1 MQRPLVFLAYLSFSL
16 THKLTDWFAI
26 TFKMSKPAKVLQI
39 PKQFS
44 SNESLAEIVARYRA
58 LRLTALQRS
67 PEAFTSTYAREAQ
80 FDDKTWTIRVL
91 NPLATVF
98 IVPFPDAASEDIG
111 TRPDLDED
119 MLMKR
124 PWLGQ
129 LTLTGPLFF
138 PINDEKAARAPWELF
153 KNIDFE
159 QAARDAASIPAGSN
173 VIYVL
178 VGMYVLPEGRGAGN
192 GQRLLEAAI
201 RAVDEESKA
210 NKVNAKVIVLVAREN
225 KTAKRLYE
233 RVGFVSWE
241 EGVDIEGEAH
251 WALSLTL
258 AE

>member
-1 MQRPLVFLAYLSFSL
+1 
-16 THKLTDWFAI
+16 
-26 TFKMSKPAKVLQI
+26 MSKPAKILQI
-39 PKQFS
+39 PKRFS
-44 SNESLAEIVARYRA
+44 TAESLADIVTRYRA

-98 IVPFPDAASEDIG
+98 IVPFPDTASEDIG
-111 TRPDLDED
+111 ARPDDDED

-129 LTLTGPLFF
+129 LTLMGPVSF

-153 KNIDFE
+153 KYIDFE

-173 VIYVL
+173 VVYVL
-178 VGMYVLPEGRGAGN
+178 VGMYVLPEGRAAGN

-201 RAVDEESKA
+201 RAVDEETKA
-210 NKVNAKVIVLVAREN
+210 KKVNATVIVLVAREN
-225 KTAKRLYE
+225 EAAKRLYE
-233 RVGFVSWE
+233 RVGFVVWE
-241 EGVDIEGEAH
+241 EGVDIEGETH
-251 WALSLTL
+251 WALRMTL